1 MWDALLDAL
10 FDTLNIIPILF
21 LVYLI
26 IEFIAHSDNFH
37 SSVIKAKKFGPLIGG
52 TLGIFPQCGFS
63 SAMADLYSK
72 RSITI
77 GTLFAVFIATS
88 DEAIVI
94 MLAYPNFI
102 LNLLLLIA
110 VKFVAAVI
118 IGYLI
123 DIITKS
129 YKKINRDI
137 NQSYYVENHCECN
150 ILKETIIQTLQISL
164 FVFVATFLIN
174 VLLLLVPIESF
185 TLSSNK
191 FVQALITPL
200 IGLIPNC
207 ASSIFLVELYINNL
221 LYFGS
226 LIGGL
231 SAGSGVGL
239 LVLFRKNKNFKENL
253 LILFTLYSIGAVLGL
268 FINIFC

>member
-10 FDTLNIIPILF
+10 LDTLNIIPVLF

-26 IEFIAHSDNFH
+26 IEFVSHSDNFN
-37 SSVIKAKKFGPLIGG
+37 SRIIKARRFGPIIGG

-72 RSITI
+72 KAISI

-94 MLAYPNFI
+94 LLAYPNFI

-110 VKFVAAVI
+110 IKLVCAII
-118 IGYLI
+118 IGYAI
-123 DIITKS
+123 DILFKKF
-129 YKKINRDI
+129 KKIQNIPVQNSFKDK
-137 NQSYYVENHCECN
+137 HFECN
-150 ILKETIIQTLQISL
+150 ILKETIIQTLQIAL
-164 FVFVATFLIN
+164 FVFVATFIIN
-174 VLLLLVPIESF
+174 IILQVLPIEAMNI
-185 TLSSNK
+185 TSNK
-191 FVQALITPL
+191 YLQVLITPL

-207 ASSIFLVELYINNL
+207 ASSIFLIELYINQL
-221 LYFGS
+221 LHFGA

-231 SAGSGVGL
+231 SAGSGIGI
-239 LVLFRKNKNFKENL
+239 LVLFRKNKNIKENI
-253 LILFTLYSIGAVLGL
+253 LILISLYVIGCVIGFIISL
-268 FINIFC
+268 F

>member
-10 FDTLNIIPILF
+10 LDTLNIIPILF

-26 IEFIAHSDNFH
+26 IEFVSHSDNFH
-37 SSVIKAKKFGPLIGG
+37 SKVIKAKKFGPLIGG
-52 TLGIFPQCGFS
+52 ALGIFPQCGFS

-72 RSITI
+72 RAITI

-94 MLAYPNFI
+94 MIAYPNFI
-102 LNLLLLIA
+102 LNLLIFIA
-110 VKFVAAVI
+110 IKFVVAVI
-118 IGYLI
+118 IGYII
-123 DIITKS
+123 DLITKS
-129 YKKINRDI
+129 YKKINKNI
-137 NQSYYVENHCECN
+137 NSHFVEKHCECN

-174 VLLLLVPIESF
+174 ALLLLVPIESF
-185 TLSSNK
+185 TISSNK
-191 FVQALITPL
+191 FVQALIAPL

-207 ASSIFLVELYINNL
+207 ASSIFLVELYLNNL
-221 LYFGS
+221 LFFGS

-231 SAGSGVGL
+231 SAGSGVGI
-239 LVLFRKNKNFKENL
+239 LVLFRKNKNIKENL
-253 LILFTLYSIGAVLGL
+253 LITLFLYLIGAILGL
-268 FINIFC
+268 IINLFC